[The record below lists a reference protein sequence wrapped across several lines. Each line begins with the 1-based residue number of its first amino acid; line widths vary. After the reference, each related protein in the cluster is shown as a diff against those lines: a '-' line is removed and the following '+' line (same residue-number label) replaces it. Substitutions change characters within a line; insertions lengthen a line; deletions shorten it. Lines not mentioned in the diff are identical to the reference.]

1 MVPALWLVKGKR
13 RFQGQA
19 FPQLNKEGYEDL
31 QSQEQTGAQ
40 LLVQIQLRQRKG
52 SKITTK
58 ASHTKFSAVRG
69 CGLSPNI
76 YMTHKCWKH
85 IPVWYI
91 LTDVTKLLISFSLST
106 DCCFNFHAS
115 INYIIYIPALHT
127 HGDMLWFTVQSCG
140 SVFPHLPKN
149 SLVGFNK
156 KSSGQLYR
164 QEVEG
169 VTFWEGE
176 RSSGKRK
183 EGLSPRDIRGDRCD
197 CWPG

>member
-1 MVPALWLVKGKR
+1 MEIPGAGFPTAEQRRLWRSSEPGADRSSVTSSDTAKAEKGK
-13 RFQGQA
+13 Q
-19 FPQLNKEGYEDL
+19 NYYKSKSY
-31 QSQEQTGAQ
+31 
-40 LLVQIQLRQRKG
+40 QILCCE
-52 SKITTK
+52 
-58 ASHTKFSAVRG
+58 G
-69 CGLSPNI
+69 CGLSPNF
-76 YMTHKCWKH
+76 YRTHKCWKH
-85 IPVWYI
+85 IPVCYL
-91 LTDVTKLLISFSLST
+91 LTDVTKLPISFALST